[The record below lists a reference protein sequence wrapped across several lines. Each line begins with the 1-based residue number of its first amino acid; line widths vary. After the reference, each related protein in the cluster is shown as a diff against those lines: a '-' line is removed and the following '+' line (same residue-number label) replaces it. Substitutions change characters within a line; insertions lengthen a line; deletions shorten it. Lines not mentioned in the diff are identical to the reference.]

1 MFCHCS
7 PDSVCDASEDVR
19 IKNKAYERNGP
30 MINEPDSEI
39 VLSVHSKIGTQ
50 CSLGEAY

>member
-1 MFCHCS
+1 MFCICS

-39 VLSVHSKIGTQ
+39 VLSVHSIIGTQ